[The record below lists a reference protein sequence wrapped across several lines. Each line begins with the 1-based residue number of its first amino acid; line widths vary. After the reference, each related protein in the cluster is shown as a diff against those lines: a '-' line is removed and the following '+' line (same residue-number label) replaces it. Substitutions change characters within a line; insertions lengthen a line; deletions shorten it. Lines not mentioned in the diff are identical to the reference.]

1 MSIRSELT
9 KLLVFVLVAGACGL
23 VLVQVLSR
31 SRVGPSDSY
40 RAIIANASGLESG
53 DLVRVSSVV
62 VGQVDSVGIGE
73 GNNIEIG
80 FHLAADQPVT
90 DATRLLVRYE
100 NLLGDRYVELSQEPG
115 QGTALEPGA
124 VIPLE
129 RTVPALDLDVLL
141 NGFKPLFAG
150 LEPEQVNEL
159 ATSIVQTLQG
169 RAGTVEQLL
178 ARTGALTNGIAD
190 RDESIGRLVD
200 NLNIVLAT
208 LDSNDSQL
216 RGTVTQ
222 LQQLVTGLAK
232 DRDPLGHAVS
242 GINAMTVSMSGLLAA
257 VRPSLKTDL
266 QRARLVAAIVNRNEK
281 ELRSL
286 LKDIPR
292 ALQILSRVGSH
303 GAFFNFYLCG
313 VDLRITG
320 PNGPIDV
327 PSLRSNSSTERC
339 KPLEGSQ

>member
-1 MSIRSELT
+1 VSIRTELT
-9 KLLVFVLVAGACGL
+9 KLLVFVLVAGTCGL
-23 VLVQVLSR
+23 VLAQSLSR
-31 SRVGPSDSY
+31 TRVGPSDSY
-40 RAIIANASGLESG
+40 RAILVNAAGLEEG
-53 DLVRVSSVV
+53 DLVRVSGVV
-62 VGQVDSVGIGE
+62 VGQVDDVSIGDD
-73 GNNIEIG
+73 NDIEIE
-80 FHLAADQPVT
+80 FHVGQDQPVT

-100 NLLGDRYVELSQEPG
+100 NLLGDRYVELAQEPG
-115 QGTALEPGA
+115 QGNALKPGA
-124 VIPLE
+124 VIPRE

-190 RDESIGRLVD
+190 RDKSIGRLVE
-200 NLNIVLAT
+200 NLNVVLAT
-208 LDSNDSQL
+208 LDRNDSQL
-216 RGTVTQ
+216 RGTVSQ
-222 LQQLVTGLAK
+222 LQQLVSGLAK
-232 DRDPLGHAVS
+232 DRDPLGQAVT
-242 GINAMTVSMSGLLAA
+242 GIEAMTVSMTGLLEA
-257 VRPSLKTDL
+257 VRPSLKTDVH
-266 QRARLVAAIVNRNEK
+266 RARLVAAIVNRNEK

-286 LKDIPR
+286 LADVPR

-320 PNGPIDV
+320 PNGPLDV
-327 PSLRSNSSTERC
+327 PGFRSNNSSKRC
-339 KPLEGSQ
+339 KPLEGSR